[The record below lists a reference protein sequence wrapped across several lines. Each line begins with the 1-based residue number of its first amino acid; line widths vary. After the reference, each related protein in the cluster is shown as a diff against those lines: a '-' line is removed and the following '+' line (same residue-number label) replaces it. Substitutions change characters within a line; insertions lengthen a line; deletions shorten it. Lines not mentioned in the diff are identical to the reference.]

1 MVISL
6 FCFTHWKETTHD
18 CCPTA
23 ANSLWGPL
31 PEPPAQGPLMPLIAL
46 WCQHG
51 HPQHTAPP
59 PTTTLAARGNSCIRE
74 EPKQQFSNVL
84 SKELNHTPHTSYPV
98 PARKKKSKG
107 KAHCPAPHM
116 KCLPVILRKFW
127 WCFCSSFYQ
136 TIFLPTHQDDFM
148 QYLLCSQKYLLPW
161 KTKCMWLKSEVN
173 QLMI

>member
-31 PEPPAQGPLMPLIAL
+31 PEPPAQGPLMPLIPL

-74 EPKQQFSNVL
+74 EPKQQFSSVL
-84 SKELNHTPHTSYPV
+84 SKQLNHTPITQIPPILCQQEKRKAREKRIAQHHTWNVCLWFWESSGGASVAASIKQYFCLLTRMTSCSTYFVLKNIFYPEKQNV
-98 PARKKKSKG
+98 CG
-107 KAHCPAPHM
+107 
-116 KCLPVILRKFW
+116 
-127 WCFCSSFYQ
+127 
-136 TIFLPTHQDDFM
+136 
-148 QYLLCSQKYLLPW
+148 
-161 KTKCMWLKSEVN
+161 
-173 QLMI
+173 